1 MIRHQITI
9 IPLFVFLFSFFF
21 FPFNEIDINC
31 QYNGKIEIFF
41 FFLNISGTTNFLN
54 LRELKMINLQI
65 PSNTFSIPFKTHQ
78 NKIY

>member
-31 QYNGKIEIFF
+31 QYNGKIENLFIFKYKRNYF
-41 FFLNISGTTNFLN
+41 PQSWGIKNDKPLNPL
-54 LRELKMINLQI
+54 
-65 PSNTFSIPFKTHQ
+65 
-78 NKIY
+78 